1 MSSITDVER
10 RIMVRDMGW
19 VLLIESYAGCWMGKD
34 FTPAYYLEFAF
45 KLGSP

>member
-19 VLLIESYAGCWMGKD
+19 VLLIESYGWVLDGQRFYTCLL
-34 FTPAYYLEFAF
+34 FRVCF
-45 KLGSP
+45 